1 METKVG
7 IDRINLYIPP
17 LYLDMRDLAEA
28 RGVDPDKFTIGLGQ
42 SQMSITDAT
51 QDIVVL
57 GANAAAPIVQEEDRD
72 LIDQIIFATESS
84 FDYSKAASTY
94 LHELLEI
101 HPFAKSFEVKEA
113 CYAGTAAI
121 QMAADYVRIRPDRKV
136 LVVMAD
142 VARYGLNSGGEST
155 QGAGA
160 IAVMI
165 TANPAIMTLDMDSIS
180 YTNNQYDFWRPQY
193 KEYPMV
199 EGKYSTLLYQNT
211 FVSVMQELEK
221 NNPAAF
227 EELKAIYFH
236 LPFTKM
242 GQKALQAYRKK
253 VKRYGEDQDQIA
265 GTINKALDLWDEHY
279 EASTILSRNVG
290 NIYTGSLYLAYLS
303 ALIHDET
310 LKAGDKVG
318 LFSYGSGAV
327 AELLMG
333 ELQENY
339 QEALRK
345 NETDA
350 MFEAR
355 TLVTIPEYETL
366 FNKSLNQEDEVVE
379 YPSTV
384 SGDEFYLEK
393 IDNHRR
399 YYNRTT

>member
-17 LYLDMRDLAEA
+17 LYLDMRDLAVA
-28 RGVDPDKFTIGLGQ
+28 RDVDPDKFTIGLGQ
-42 SQMSITDAT
+42 SLMAITDAT

-57 GANAAAPIVQEEDRD
+57 GANAAAPIVEEEDRD

-94 LHELLEI
+94 IHELLEI
-101 HPFAKSFEVKEA
+101 QPYAKSFEVKEA

-136 LVVMAD
+136 LVIMSD
-142 VARYGLNSGGEST
+142 IARYGLNSGGEST

-165 TANPAIMTLDMDSIS
+165 TANPSIMTLEVDSIS

-193 KEYPMV
+193 SDYPIV

-211 FVSVMQELEK
+211 FVSVMKELEETK
-221 NNPAAF
+221 PEAF
-227 EELKAIYFH
+227 KELQAMYFH

-242 GQKALQAYRKK
+242 GTKAIHAYRKK
-253 VKRYGEDQDQIA
+253 VKRYPEDQEEKIA
-265 GTINKALDLWDEHY
+265 AINKALDLWDEHY
-279 EASTILSRNVG
+279 EASTILNRNVG
-290 NIYTGSLYLAYLS
+290 NIYTGSLYLSFLS
-303 ALIHDET
+303 ALMNDDS

-327 AELLMG
+327 AELLLG
-333 ELQENY
+333 NLQEGY
-339 QEALRK
+339 QKAVAKEDILS
-345 NETDA
+345 
-350 MFEAR
+350 MFKSR
-355 TLVTIPEYETL
+355 TSLSVADYETL
-366 FNKSLNQEDEVVE
+366 FAKTLNQEDELVE
-379 YPSTV
+379 YDATV
-384 SGDEFYLEK
+384 AAGEFYLEK

-399 YYNRTT
+399 YYKRNN